1 MKAFEGIRVLDF
13 THVYAGPF
21 ASYQLAV
28 MGAEVI
34 KVESPNL
41 PDMMR
46 TEGSDSKRNADGLG
60 LNYCVNNQ
68 GKKAITLDISKSEGV
83 VIAKQL
89 IATADVLIE
98 NYVGAMQRYGLGSE
112 QAHEVNP
119 TLIYCSMSGF
129 GRGSVKEGCPAF
141 DNVIQAFSGMM
152 SLNGNPTQER
162 LRVGPPLIDYGTGAQ
177 AAFSIASALFQRSRT
192 GKGQLIEVNMVDA
205 ALMMMSPLV
214 ANAMHSGS
222 TEERVGNQ
230 PKNRPGYCVYH
241 CLDDDIMLGAF
252 TARQHIQLFLA
263 LGLDDLVNKANE
275 VTLDW
280 IVENS
285 MLIKPRL
292 ADCFATRTARDWETC
307 LNQHDVPAAQVRDLY
322 QMLMTDQP
330 QRSPSSQH
338 QRLSDSDITAPIAAF
353 KYATDGP
360 EFDSYCAR
368 HGEDTDTVLSELGLS
383 PEALVNLKKMAVI

>member
-34 KVESPNL
+34 KIESPHL

-46 TEGSDSKRNADGLG
+46 IEGSDPKRNAEGLG
-60 LNYCVNNQ
+60 LSYCVNNQ
-68 GKKAITLDISKSEGV
+68 GKKAITLDISKPEGAD
-83 VIAKQL
+83 IARQL

-98 NYVGAMQRYGLGSE
+98 NYVGTMQRFGLGPKP
-112 QAHEVNP
+112 AHEINP
-119 TLIYCSMSGF
+119 ALIYCSMSGY
-129 GRGSVKEGCPAF
+129 GSGSVKEGHPAF

-152 SLNGNPTQER
+152 SVNGSPTQDR

-177 AAFSIASALFQRSRT
+177 SAFSIASALFQRSRT
-192 GKGQLIEVNMVDA
+192 GKGQVIEVNMVDA
-205 ALMMMSPLV
+205 ALMMMSPLI
-214 ANAMHSGS
+214 ANAMYRGS

-230 PKNRPGYCVYH
+230 PGDRPGYCVYR
-241 CLDDDIMLGAF
+241 CEDDDIMLGAF
-252 TARQHIQLFLA
+252 TTNQHWGLFTA
-263 LGLDDLVNKANE
+263 LGLDDLVSSADE
-275 VTLDW
+275 VTPDW
-280 IVENS
+280 LTQNS
-285 MLIKPRL
+285 NVISRQLS
-292 ADCFATRTARDWETC
+292 DCFKTRTASDWEAH
-307 LNQHDVPAAQVRDLY
+307 LNQFDVPAARVRDLY
-322 QMLMTDQP
+322 QMLMSDQP

-338 QRLSDSDITAPIAAF
+338 QRLSDSDMTAPIAAF

-368 HGEDTDTVLSELGLS
+368 HGEDTDSVLSELGIS